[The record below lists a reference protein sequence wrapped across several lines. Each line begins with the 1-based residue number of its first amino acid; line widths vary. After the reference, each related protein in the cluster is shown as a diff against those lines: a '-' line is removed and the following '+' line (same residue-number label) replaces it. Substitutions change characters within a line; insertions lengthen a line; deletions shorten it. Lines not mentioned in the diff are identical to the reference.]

1 VPAPLLLYAFITP
14 VAAASGW
21 WIGGKATESVIDW
34 GGTPHLENH
43 EAAHQ
48 MYKDRIIRWAS
59 SSAFPVWFT
68 GELARVQDDAE
79 LIYSTTGS
87 AEAYWTKV
95 SQFWN
100 GYANEFDSI
109 DPVQFSKIVA
119 AVGASQ
125 DAAETYADN
134 RKLSTH
140 VDIDLPE
147 IPEKAPWWVWA
158 AGGLGLFLVIRRVT

>member
-1 VPAPLLLYAFITP
+1 MPAPLLLYAFVTP

-34 GGTPHLENH
+34 GGTPHLENLD
-43 EAAHQ
+43 AAHA
-48 MYKDRIIRWAS
+48 MYQDRIVRWAS
-59 SSAFPVWFT
+59 SPTFPVWFT
-68 GELARVQDDAE
+68 GELARVQDDAQ

-87 AEAYWTKV
+87 AEEYWAKV

-100 GYANEFDSI
+100 SYAGELESL

-125 DAAETYADN
+125 DAAETYAEN

-140 VDIDLPE
+140 VDIDLPD
-147 IPEKAPWWVWA
+147 IPEKTPWWVWA
-158 AGGLGLFLVIRRVT
+158 VGGLLLYQVVK